1 MTRITVQEKQ
11 ILRRLAAEYMEA
23 ADSPAQRERVQLW
36 KALNRSRMQRPMVCI
51 DQLPWSELEC
61 EELRC
66 RVSDPFWRRVEEQ
79 LRRELYKFSRFPV
92 DMVLNPFLMIPKS
105 IGCTGYGLQVDVE
118 RRSVDG
124 NTDVYAQHFEN
135 QLPEPEDIAKIQD
148 MHFTY
153 DRLQTEENLEQAHRI
168 FDGIAPVVSGGG
180 PQFHLGVWDQLSMYM
195 GVENIYYDLMDRP
208 EFLHACM
215 RRMTDSVLN
224 GIREANA
231 LGITETNY
239 NTCHCSYIYTDDLL
253 PDSGKGG
260 APNSRN
266 TWAFGLAQLFS
277 SCSPET
283 TKEFEIPYITEMAK
297 QFGAI
302 YYGCCDRLDDRLEL
316 VRQIP
321 NVRKVSCSPWSDR
334 EHFAERIGSTLIMSN
349 KPNPALLAGD
359 SFDEAAVR
367 EDLQRT
373 VQAARA
379 NSVNLELILKDIST
393 VRHDPSRL
401 TRWGEIAMQVVQQ

>member
-1 MTRITVQEKQ
+1 M
-11 ILRRLAAEYMEA
+11 
-23 ADSPAQRERVQLW
+23 
-36 KALNRSRMQRPMVCI
+36 
-51 DQLPWSELEC
+51 
-61 EELRC
+61 
-66 RVSDPFWRRVEEQ
+66 
-79 LRRELYKFSRFPV
+79 
-92 DMVLNPFLMIPKS
+92 
-105 IGCTGYGLQVDVE
+105 DVE

-373 VQAARA
+373 VRAARA